1 MADVFDLQA
10 KIGLNTADFTKGL
23 ATAGSSMKEFGGTIK
38 SGAETITKVGVAAF
52 GAITGAATA
61 TSAAIL
67 KGVNAL
73 TTYGDNIDKMSQKL
87 GMSAQTYQEWDAV
100 MQHCGTTIDSMQA
113 SMKTLASAAETESDA
128 FEKLG
133 ITQEQI
139 ANMSQEQLF
148 SATITALQNVGNETE
163 RTYLAGKLLGR
174 GATELGA
181 LLNTSA
187 EDTEKMKQRVHELGG
202 VMSDEAVKAS
212 AKYKDSIQDMKT
224 AFKGIGRDLISD
236 FVPALTEVSDG
247 LTAIF
252 SGDENGVE
260 LFTQGFDKAIMN
272 ISQSAG
278 KLKPIVKK
286 LGSIAMQVIPEIV
299 GTIGESILNSIPNLL
314 GSGSKLLEKIANGI
328 ENANLNG
335 NGITGKLLDAI
346 IGNVGD
352 YFQYGEK
359 IIANIGNAIINA
371 DHTKLGQTFSK
382 IVTTGIN
389 SITNLLV
396 DLDMKKVGQ
405 NIADFVNA
413 VDWKEIAKNLIDLIG
428 SAIGSL
434 GDIAMSFFENADLG
448 NLMTMIGVLGAPKL
462 LGGINDFIGSSE
474 GESLGKVGGMSWS
487 SAFMAGIKAFG
498 LGWAIGNYLADNIT
512 IGDKTLREWVDTA
525 YSQVKSEGEKQT
537 EEERIKQE
545 YGMFTTTDG
554 RQGIKYDVNS
564 QTGFSDLFL
573 DMAEQGKVEYSSI
586 AEKVQAL
593 QGLKNRNED
602 ISDIY
607 FSPFMPEYQF
617 DTTDSKALERQ
628 FKVDIEGR
636 KTNTQGVSYGMP
648 AEVLE
653 RISRHATGGYVS
665 QPTLSWVG
673 EKEPE
678 YIIPESQMDKVY
690 SRNGGN
696 VYVDKVELIMNGSF
710 DLGSPEDRRRL
721 VEEMSA
727 ELRMLNI
734 AEERA
739 MGGRA
744 W

>member
-10 KIGLNTADFTKGL
+10 KIGLNTSDFTKGL
-23 ATAGSSMKEFGGTIK
+23 ATAGTSMKEFGSTIK
-38 SGAETITKVGVAAF
+38 SGAETVAKVGVAAF
-52 GAITGAATA
+52 TAVAGAATA

-67 KGVNAL
+67 KGVDAL

-87 GMSAQTYQEWDAV
+87 GMSAQAYQEWDAV
-100 MQHCGTTIDSMQA
+100 MQHSGTTIDSMQA
-113 SMKTLASAAETESDA
+113 SMKTLASAAETGNDA

-133 ITQEQI
+133 ITQEEI
-139 ANMSQEQLF
+139 ANMSQEELF
-148 SATITALQNVGNETE
+148 SATITALQNLDNETE
-163 RTYLAGKLLGR
+163 RTYLAGQLLGR

-252 SGDENGVE
+252 SGEENGVE
-260 LFTQGFDKAIMN
+260 LFTQGFDKAIQN
-272 ISQSAG
+272 IGQSAA
-278 KLKPIVKK
+278 KIKPIVKK
-286 LGSIAMQVIPEIV
+286 IGSIAVQVIPEII
-299 GTIGESILNSIPNLL
+299 GTVGESIINAIPDML
-314 GSGSKLLEKIANGI
+314 GSGGKLLEKIANSI

-335 NGITGKLLDAI
+335 SGITSKLLDAI

-352 YFQYGEK
+352 YFKYGEK

-405 NIADFVNA
+405 NIADFLNA

-434 GDIAMSFFENADLG
+434 GDIASSFFENADLG

-462 LGGINDFIGSSE
+462 LGGINTFIGGSE
-474 GESLGKVGGMSWS
+474 GKELGGLAGQSWS
-487 SAFMAGIKAFG
+487 SAFMAGIQAFG
-498 LGWAIGNYLADNIT
+498 LGWAIGTYLRDNIT
-512 IGDKTLREWVDTA
+512 FGDKTLGEWIDYALWNDSGAAKV
-525 YSQVKSEGEKQT
+525 
-537 EEERIKQE
+537 EEEEQNKE
-545 YGMFTTTDG
+545 DYGMFTYADG
-554 RQGIKYDVNS
+554 RQGLKYDVESN
-564 QTGFSDLFL
+564 TGLSEAFL
-573 DMAEQGKVEYSSI
+573 KAAESGNVQYQNI
-586 AEKVQAL
+586 AERVQAM
-593 QGLKNRNED
+593 QGAVNRDNELSDFYFEPHTDTYKNQNTLADLLEFEKQAKKD
-602 ISDIY
+602 IRYTAQD
-607 FSPFMPEYQF
+607 
-617 DTTDSKALERQ
+617 R
-628 FKVDIEGR
+628 
-636 KTNTQGVSYGMP
+636 TNTQNVSYGMP
-648 AEVLE
+648 QAILDMINNRYAV
-653 RISRHATGGYVS
+653 GGYVN
-665 QPTLSWVG
+665 QPQFALIG

-678 YIIPESQMDKVY
+678 YIIPESKMD
-690 SRNGGN
+690 N
-696 VYVDKVELIMNGSF
+696 VYPRGEITNNFNIHIEGYNVENDQRLVELISEKLQNLSITQQRA
-710 DLGSPEDRRRL
+710 LGG
-721 VEEMSA
+721 A
-727 ELRMLNI
+727 
-734 AEERA
+734 
-739 MGGRA
+739 G
-744 W
+744 WQ